1 MTFVPIMFSVWGAL
15 FLLFIALKLYAA
27 RLARDEDDQVMLNE
41 SSSNMK
47 TEQAEIV
54 ARVGKIEPLQRI
66 ALGLVGAMT
75 IFIIGYYILDI
86 IHQFS

>member
-1 MTFVPIMFSVWGAL
+1 MFSVWGAL
-15 FLLFIALKLYAA
+15 LLLFIALKLYAA
-27 RLARDEDDQVMLNE
+27 RLARDEDDQIMLND
-41 SSSNMK
+41 SSSNMR

-86 IHQFS
+86 IHQFN

>member
-1 MTFVPIMFSVWGAL
+1 MTFVPVMFSVWGAL
-15 FLLFIALKLYAA
+15 LLLFIALKLYAA
-27 RLARDEDDQVMLNE
+27 RLARDEDDQIMLND

-66 ALGLVGAMT
+66 VLGLVGAMT

-86 IHQFS
+86 IRQFN

>member
-1 MTFVPIMFSVWGAL
+1 MFSVWGAL
-15 FLLFIALKLYAA
+15 LLLFIALKLYAA
-27 RLARDEDDQVMLNE
+27 RLARDEDDQIMLND

-66 ALGLVGAMT
+66 VLGLVGAMT

-86 IHQFS
+86 IRQFN

>member
-1 MTFVPIMFSVWGAL
+1 MTFVPVMFSVWGAL
-15 FLLFIALKLYAA
+15 LLLFIALKLYAA
-27 RLARDEDDQVMLNE
+27 RLARDEDDQIMLND

-54 ARVGKIEPLQRI
+54 ARVGKVEPLQRI

-86 IHQFS
+86 IHQFN

>member
-15 FLLFIALKLYAA
+15 LLLFIALKLYAA
-27 RLARDEDDQVMLNE
+27 RLARDEDDQIMLND
-41 SSSNMK
+41 SSSNMR

-86 IHQFS
+86 IHQFN

>member
-1 MTFVPIMFSVWGAL
+1 MTFVPVMFSVWGAL
-15 FLLFIALKLYAA
+15 ILLFIALKLYAA
-27 RLARDEDDQVMLNE
+27 RLSRDEEDQVMLND

-54 ARVGKIEPLQRI
+54 AKVGKVEPLQRV

-75 IFIIGYYILDI
+75 LFIIGYFILDI

>member
-1 MTFVPIMFSVWGAL
+1 MTFVPVMFSVWGA
-15 FLLFIALKLYAA
+15 FLVLFIALKLYAA
-27 RLARDEDDQVMLNE
+27 RLARDEDDQIMLND

-54 ARVGKIEPLQRI
+54 ARVGKVEPLQRI

-86 IHQFS
+86 IHQFN